1 MSVSAAPEQVV
12 GQKPQTTSSSPTQG
26 EHSGGANTAQRTKL
40 RGMSFDEGQALLRPD
55 PGTPP
60 DPKKATTQPAPQGD
74 QAKMSD
80 KTRSQILKQRAG
92 DMATLEDLMSFG
104 AFDWAVTDSEATRA
118 LALLDKMKA
127 EAPVVIQSMNQK
139 NPTFMKRL
147 VGNAPASAKATYP
160 LPLLQVSLF
169 TMGPAEILAMLAAS
183 PANVGIT
190 AKVAGKIELGWA
202 LQKATPNFVRDM
214 AKGKGNGWFYQWMS
228 WAPEPEKTGVMT
240 LFRQAQSE
248 EKEKQDVAA
257 ARKAEETRVMDKFD
271 KDDSDEAKKLRAQV
285 KSIEDL
291 LSYSFTDW
299 AITDGEARKVFG
311 MLTQLSGDKIR
322 YAIMKLDQGPF
333 VDRFIGNLPA
343 ADRWNQKKAFLNILA
358 ARSPEKNVKYVTE
371 LLSYGLFDWAVT
383 DEDARLAFYLVKTM
397 PKDVRDQFK
406 NADGGKWWG
415 RMEGNLDS
423 ETKES
428 KDAHFYDNKEEIQTK
443 KLEFQ
448 ESAQKWPQGQLKM
461 AIEMLVRMGEE
472 DFVEKEIQAKFDKSP
487 EHEWVFSE
495 FGFARTGGTRDPKIW
510 KEFKEKSAGA
520 KFVDTMKAV
529 GSGAKL
535 LGQAIGGGVELG
547 VTGKTD
553 LNLDMQDLQNVM
565 GGDVAGVKFAKNKD
579 DKDNKLG
586 LSVDLDKGLVQVN
599 ASSLSIASIST
610 LVDTT
615 RIQTG
620 PIAIENVAIVAKW
633 PTPSDPEQSYTLTIG
648 GIEAKDIWQTS
659 ETAMTGVGSVSLKG
673 FSVSAK
679 APVGEKPKDKTQLI
693 GQALSD
699 IQEAMTRLIG
709 MLDTKDPAPERIG
722 MRVGQSF
729 TGATD
734 AKVSLGALEVKDVV
748 QSAGG
753 HVGEVK
759 AEGLEMSISQSRKG
773 DAVRARLAQLADK
786 EKKGDKLA
794 DKELAEKKEL
804 EASLPKIAALEK
816 REAELVQKRNDSEK
830 KELDAWEKEELAH
843 IRDQLVVTNAEVGVK
858 ALSVK
863 DVDTAGM
870 KAKSLEVTD
879 LKGKVTAERE
889 LGREAGAP
897 SLEVAKPGDKKKPDS
912 RVSAEVSVGS
922 MKGQGLVMVGA
933 NKLESYERRI
943 AELQAKIDKKEAND
957 EERALLAQLK
967 QEVGP
972 VHTKV
977 IRRDEIKLIPAEK
990 RSQGD
995 KAELASLSKE
1005 LESWVGRAPDTTIDE
1020 ISAQGKDGKPALE
1033 GKVDVAT
1040 GKVSVNVADAQ
1051 VKGVKKG
1058 DLELESASMSGLS
1071 ASADTGGDLRLG
1083 GNIAE
1088 TLTGAEAKVERLD
1101 VKGLKM
1107 GGTAN
1112 SVKLQQEL
1120 EPLALKAKLH
1130 ADTMTDDEKRRLA
1143 ELPVLVKAAQVDEAR
1158 LAELRKAAQDDPA
1171 TFTPE
1176 LEQEMKGLA
1185 DRCDPKVT
1193 RVASAEM
1200 NHVGVKLD
1208 TKAGTI
1214 GVEAGTSGKPA
1225 VKVEGVEIGQK
1236 RPDGTIETR
1245 TKVDSAK
1252 VETFGANMKAEGGL
1266 DKLLDPSSGQSL
1278 SADMKMSGVALE
1290 GLEMKGQQLS
1300 SSLQSEAD
1308 GLASAQKA
1316 GKPLDER
1323 QMKRLAEL
1331 PGLITQA
1338 RRDETRLIELRRIQ
1352 KQTPAEFTKDMD
1364 WELSALAKRLD
1375 PGYQKVAKVD
1385 IGEVN
1390 ASVDTKAGKIE
1401 LGKDDKN
1408 PGVKGLKVEGAEL
1421 GKVSPDGKL
1430 EPQTKVKSAKV
1441 DALSASVETDGNAG
1455 ALFDPTKSDKL
1466 KANVEARG
1474 IEVEGVESDKMK
1486 LDKASLESMSA
1497 SYDKADGGK
1506 AALELQGAKLE
1517 NFEMHSTKVATLES
1531 RMGELL
1537 AKARGGVELS
1547 KEEKSELD
1555 KLKADYQSYQKLK
1568 AEYATAKGPKK
1579 KQLEGKLKTWEK
1591 DQVTSVKSA
1600 EMGKLSV
1607 KAEGVGD
1614 VTKGEVNK
1622 GAHVTADL
1630 DRLKAQ
1636 GIQAGDTK
1644 LKSASVTGLHAEG
1657 SNLLDEE
1664 KRSAKVGIKALEAE
1678 GLKMPGTVVGK
1689 AKVKDV
1695 SVGLEGRN
1703 LDAKVKQAHV
1713 SGVSSGGSNVGYAN
1727 ASGIGVGIRGLGT
1740 EKQVTST
1747 SVASFNAG
1755 GISTGTK
1762 DNGTTIEKVRG
1773 GGLSMMSGK
1782 GMGGGSGLKLASV
1795 DAEGIVNTSTNKETG
1810 EKSVASVGTASARG
1824 VGLGSGKD
1832 KSKSITVDEAAL
1844 GGVNYSTYAKGAK
1857 DAKSVV
1863 TLDEAKASGINVG
1876 LGADGSMTAGV
1887 KSASAKGLGYSD
1899 TKVDDKGQTVVTTA
1913 NVKEASAGDISFAKN
1928 GDRIDAGLGHANVKG
1943 VSYGATT
1950 TDKSGQVTGTKS
1962 ASVKDAGLNG
1972 VTVGMDSKTGDM
1984 QADVKGAH
1992 VNGVTFD
1999 EKDGA
2004 GKEKTHA
2011 SVGSVKV
2018 SDIVASGNTKSNVY
2032 GAGAGNI
2039 NVKDIDYR
2047 GVDDKGVKTSAKV
2060 DGVNVNGAYGFADM
2074 QDPKKPTFGGGFK
2087 DVTATG
2093 VSVEKGEKGK
2103 DGHMAIN
2110 TDKLKAGD
2118 GKDFSTVVMK
2128 SDGTIDADLKAIELG
2143 PNTKGGSV
2151 GNVFESTKKSAND
2164 PKKLE
2169 TTSLKLGDE
2178 KGQAGKFTVG
2188 EVRMRDFNP
2197 KDISADKSQLQVFDI
2212 GADRFVLNSGTNTV
2226 VGKGAKLDSVFMKG
2240 KGDGQVMAG
2249 YSGFGLDGASVKT
2262 DQGTASV
2269 KDVKSS
2275 GGYAVMN
2282 GFKPG
2287 QEFGVAYANVKDLTA
2302 GEIQADW
2309 KLPAPNYEK
2318 DKAAHDQT
2326 MKGWDKRKPYNANDQ
2341 QLDLSGLGR
2350 MNGKANASYTYNK
2363 DDGGF
2368 WDEVGAVFVGRSA
2381 EANLDIKNGGVDGRT
2396 ADIGMGEFSLLGTPI
2411 GSTALNSFQLGFNT
2425 GAHIDKATG
2434 GDGMIS
2440 IPGLANEFGS
2450 KSEEKY
2456 NTKPDAPK
2464 ASDYTPDKL
2473 REKRDWMTRTNV
2485 DVSLTDMGGGTIQKG
2500 TDFKGQMDKGGQM
2513 TAKGNVGEDLNV
2525 TAKNLGFTDVN
2536 AMDGQ
2541 VSMGAAGVKEAEV
2554 KITSLG
2560 DPDKAS
2566 VKVKVQG
2573 TKISDVQYGQGDGKK
2588 LDGEFDEMTRK

>member
-1 MSVSAAPEQVV
+1 
-12 GQKPQTTSSSPTQG
+12 
-26 EHSGGANTAQRTKL
+26 
-40 RGMSFDEGQALLRPD
+40 
-55 PGTPP
+55 
-60 DPKKATTQPAPQGD
+60 
-74 QAKMSD
+74 
-80 KTRSQILKQRAG
+80 
-92 DMATLEDLMSFG
+92 
-104 AFDWAVTDSEATRA
+104 
-118 LALLDKMKA
+118 MKA

-147 VGNAPASAKATYP
+147 VGNAPAGAKTAYP
-160 LPLLQVSLF
+160 LPLLQVMLF
-169 TMGPAEILAMLAAS
+169 TMGPVEVEAMLAAS

-190 AKVAGKIELGWA
+190 AKVAGRIELGWA
-202 LQKATPNFVRDM
+202 LQKATPNFVRNM

-228 WAPEPEKTGVMT
+228 WSPEPQKTGVMT

-257 ARKAEETRVMDKFD
+257 ARKAEEARVMDKFD
-271 KDDSDEAKKLRAQV
+271 KDDGDEAKKLRAQV

-371 LLSYGLFDWAVT
+371 LLSYGIFDWAVT

-428 KDAHFYDNKEEIQTK
+428 KDAHFYDNKQEIQAK

-472 DFVEKEIQAKFDKSP
+472 DFVEKEIQSKFDKSP

-520 KFVDTMKAV
+520 KFADTMKAI
-529 GSGAKL
+529 GSAGKL
-535 LGQAIGGGVELG
+535 VGQAIGGGVELG
-547 VTGKTD
+547 VTGKTE

-565 GGDVAGVKFAKNKD
+565 GGDVAGVRFAKNKD

-620 PIAIENVAIVAKW
+620 PIGIENVAIVAKW
-633 PTPSDPEQSYTLTIG
+633 PTPSDPAQSYTLTIG

-673 FSVSAK
+673 FSVNAK
-679 APVGEKPKDKTQLI
+679 APAGEKPKDKTQLI

-722 MRVGQSF
+722 MRVGQAF

-773 DAVRARLAQLADK
+773 DAVRARLAQLAEK

-804 EASLPKIAALEK
+804 EASLPRIAALEK

-870 KAKSLEVTD
+870 KAKSLEVAD

-889 LGREAGAP
+889 LGAEAGAP
-897 SLEVAKPGDKKKPDS
+897 SLEVARPGDKKKPDS
-912 RVSAEVSVGS
+912 KVSAEVSVGS

-933 NKLESYERRI
+933 NKLESYEAKI

-967 QEVGP
+967 QELAP
-972 VHTKV
+972 IHTKV
-977 IRRDEIKLIPAEK
+977 VRRDEIKLIPAEQ
-990 RSQGD
+990 RTQGD
-995 KAELASLSKE
+995 KSELASLSKE
-1005 LESWVGRAPDTTIDE
+1005 LEPWVGRAPDTSIDE
-1020 ISAQGKDGKPALE
+1020 LSAQGKDGKPALE

-1040 GKVSVNVADAQ
+1040 GKVSINVHDAQ

-1058 DLELESASMSGLS
+1058 DLELESASIKGLS

-1083 GNIAE
+1083 GDIAQ
-1088 TLTGAEAKVERLD
+1088 TLTGAGAKVERLE

-1120 EPLALKAKLH
+1120 EPLALKAKLD
-1130 ADTMTDDEKRRLA
+1130 ADKMTSDEKKRLA
-1143 ELPVLVKAAQVDEAR
+1143 ELPALVKAAQADEAR
-1158 LAELRKAAQDDPA
+1158 LAELRRAQQDDPA

-1176 LEQEMKGLA
+1176 LEQELNTLA
-1185 DRCDPKVT
+1185 TRCDPQVT

-1200 NHVGVKLD
+1200 NQVGVKLD

-1214 GVEAGTSGKPA
+1214 GVEAGESGKPA

-1236 RPDGTIETR
+1236 RPDGTID
-1245 TKVDSAK
+1245 TKTKIDSAK
-1252 VETFGANMKAEGGL
+1252 VETFGANMKAQSAEGGL
-1266 DKLLDPSSGQSL
+1266 DKLLDPMAGQSL
-1278 SADMKMSGVALE
+1278 QADMKMSGVELE

-1308 GLASAQKA
+1308 GLAAAQKG

-1331 PGLITQA
+1331 PGLIAQA
-1338 RRDETRLIELRRIQ
+1338 RKDETRLIELRRIQ
-1352 KQTPAEFTKDMD
+1352 KQTPSAFTKDMD

-1375 PGYQKVAKVD
+1375 PGYQKVAKVEV
-1385 IGEVN
+1385 GEVN

-1408 PGVKGLKVEGAEL
+1408 PGVKGLKVEGVEL
-1421 GKVSPDGKL
+1421 GKVGPDGKL

-1441 DALSASVETDGNAG
+1441 DALSASLETDANAG

-1474 IEVEGVESDKMK
+1474 IEVEGVESGQMK
-1486 LDKASLESMSA
+1486 LDKASLESASA

-1537 AKARGGVELS
+1537 AKARGGVDLT
-1547 KEEKSELD
+1547 KEEKAELD

-1579 KQLEGKLKTWEK
+1579 KQLEGKLKEWEK

-1614 VTKGEVNK
+1614 VTKGEVNT
-1622 GAHVTADL
+1622 GAHVTADV

-1664 KRSAKVGIKALEAE
+1664 KRSAKASVKALEAE

-1689 AKVKDV
+1689 AKVKDA
-1695 SVGLEGRN
+1695 SVNLEGRN

-1713 SGVSSGGSNVGYAN
+1713 SGVYSGGSSVGYAN

-1747 SVASFNAG
+1747 AIAHFNAG
-1755 GISTGTK
+1755 GISSGTK
-1762 DNGTTIEKVRG
+1762 DNGSSIDKVRG
-1773 GGLSMMSGK
+1773 SGLSMVSGK
-1782 GMGGGSGLKLASV
+1782 GMGGGTGLKVASV

-1810 EKSVASVGTASARG
+1810 ERSVASIETASARG
-1824 VGLGSGKD
+1824 VGMSSGKD
-1832 KSKSITVDEAAL
+1832 KSVTVDEASL
-1844 GGVNYSTYAKGAK
+1844 GGVNYSTYEKGAK
-1857 DAKSVV
+1857 DAKSVI
-1863 TLDEAKASGINVG
+1863 TLDEAKARGIN
-1876 LGADGSMTAGV
+1876 LGTAADGSTSASV
-1887 KSASAKGLGYSD
+1887 KEASAKGLGYTD
-1899 TKVDDKGQTVVTTA
+1899 TKVDDKGQKVVTTA
-1913 NVKEASAGDISFAKN
+1913 NVKEVGAGDIRFAKS
-1928 GDRIDAGLGHANVKG
+1928 GDRIDAGVGHANVSG

-1950 TDKSGQVTGTKS
+1950 TDASGKVTGSKS

-1972 VTVGMDSKTGDM
+1972 VSVGMDSKTGDM

-1992 VNGVTFD
+1992 VNGVAFT
-1999 EKDGA
+1999 EKDGQ

-2011 SVGSVKV
+2011 TVGSVNV
-2018 SDIVASGNTKSNVY
+2018 SDIVANGNTKANVY

-2093 VSVEKGEKGK
+2093 VSVEKGERGK

-2143 PNTKGGSV
+2143 PNTKGGKV

-2169 TTSLKLGDE
+2169 TTTLKLGDE

-2197 KDISADKSQLQVFDI
+2197 SDISADKSQLQVFDI
-2212 GADRFVLNSGTNTV
+2212 GADKFVLNSGTNTV
-2226 VGKGAKLDSVFMKG
+2226 VGKGAKLDSVFVKG
-2240 KGDGQVMAG
+2240 KGEGQVMAG
-2249 YSGFGLDGASVKT
+2249 YSGFGLDGASVET

-2302 GEIQADW
+2302 GQIQADW
-2309 KLPAPNYEK
+2309 KLPAPSYDK
-2318 DKAAHDQT
+2318 DKAAYDQT
-2326 MKGWDKRKPYNANDQ
+2326 MKGWDKRKPYNANEQ

-2350 MNGKANASYTYNK
+2350 MNGKVNGSYTYNK

-2381 EANLDIKNGGVDGRT
+2381 EANLDIKNGGIDGRT
-2396 ADIGMGEFSLLGTPI
+2396 ADIGMGEWSLLGTPV
-2411 GSTALNSFQLGFNT
+2411 GSTALNSFQLGFNG
-2425 GAHIDKATG
+2425 GAHLDKATG
-2434 GDGMIS
+2434 GSGMIG
-2440 IPGLANEFGS
+2440 IPGLANEYGS
-2450 KSEEKY
+2450 TSEEKY
-2456 NTKPDAPK
+2456 NTKPEAPK

-2473 REKRDWMTRTNV
+2473 REQRDWMTRTNV

-2500 TDFKGQMDKGGQM
+2500 TDFKGQMDKGGSM
-2513 TAKGNVGEDLNV
+2513 TAKGNVGEELDV
-2525 TAKNLGFTDVN
+2525 TAKNLGFTDVK

-2541 VSMGAAGVKEAEV
+2541 VSIGATGVKEAEV
-2554 KITSLG
+2554 TITSLG

-2566 VKVKVQG
+2566 VKVKVEG
-2573 TKISDVQYGQGDGKK
+2573 TRVSDVQYGKGDAKK
-2588 LDGEFDEMTRK
+2588 LDGEFSEMTRK